1 MDTMTAIRRK
11 LGLLRAADP
20 GLRLFGAGRH
30 RHRSRPV
37 AGTDTVER
45 VERLAGVRLPE
56 DHREFVTSVADGAPG
71 PYHGVMS
78 LDEALGEL
86 TRSRGTGVLGADS
99 PLTGDV
105 DLQERL
111 GGGDDDRATHL
122 ARLGADPEY
131 AAGLSRLRTEYLG
144 TPWTRGRLPLAE
156 HGCGELLFLVLRG
169 PRRGTVWVD
178 SVLGGTGLYCLET
191 DFLTWYSRWL
201 DDALARAEQ
210 GMFDAVD
217 ARYPFLRYGDNP
229 RYRMVVRPG
238 VS

>member
-30 RHRSRPV
+30 RHRCRPV
-37 AGTDTVER
+37 ADTDTVEQ
-45 VERLAGVRLPE
+45 VEGLAGVRLPE
-56 DHREFVTSVADGAPG
+56 DYREFVTSVADGAPG
-71 PYHGVMS
+71 PYQGVMS

-86 TRSRGTGVLGADS
+86 ARSCGTGVLGADS

-105 DLQERL
+105 DFQELL
-111 GGGDDDRATHL
+111 GGGDDPAAHL
-122 ARLGADPEY
+122 ERLDADPVY
-131 AAGLSRLRTEYLG
+131 AAGVSRLRTEYLDS
-144 TPWTRGRLPLAE
+144 PWTRGRLPLA
-156 HGCGELLFLVLRG
+156 GYGRGDRLFLVLRG

-178 SVLGGTGLYCLET
+178 SVPGGTGLYCLET

-210 GMFDAVD
+210 GMFDPVD